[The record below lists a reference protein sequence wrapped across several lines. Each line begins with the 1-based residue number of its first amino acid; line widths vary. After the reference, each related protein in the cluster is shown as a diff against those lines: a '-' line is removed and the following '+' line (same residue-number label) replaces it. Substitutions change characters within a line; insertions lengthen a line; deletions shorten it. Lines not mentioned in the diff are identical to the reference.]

1 MIEKMTTKME
11 NNTIIEINTKYLNMI
26 TYYLDQ
32 NKYSYRITHPSSPE
46 KARIEIHELNP
57 EDAFYLGVNTQVQ
70 LLEGEILI

>member
-1 MIEKMTTKME
+1 ME
-11 NNTIIEINTKYLNMI
+11 NATIIEVNTKYLSMI

-32 NKYSYRITHPSSPE
+32 NKYSYRIADASSPE
-46 KARIEIHELNP
+46 KARIIIHELNP